1 MHRHTEISQVTL
13 KVLLISICLFAFQLI
28 FSMATGS
35 ISLLSDTA
43 HVGGDMLAIVIVILA
58 QVLAGFLDKL
68 RGGIEDH
75 RYHNVE
81 LVATGINGAIL
92 WVAAVVLSLEVAS
105 RLSDPPNISG
115 IILIAGIIGI
125 LVNLLMLRLL
135 WREREHLTVWSLVIH
150 VLFDFLASFGVIV
163 AGVLILVTGEKLIDP
178 AVSIFI
184 ISSIVI
190 WGFVLI
196 WRAVCTYRLQNHAK
210 VT

>member
-13 KVLLISICLFAFQLI
+13 KVLRIIICLFAFQLI
-28 FSMATGS
+28 FSIATGS

-43 HVGGDMLAIVIVILA
+43 HVGGDMSAIVIVIFA
-58 QVLAGFLDKL
+58 QILAGFLDKL
-68 RGGIEDH
+68 RGGAEDY

-81 LVATGINGAIL
+81 LIAIGINGAIL
-92 WVAAVVLSLEVAS
+92 WVIAIALSLEVAS
-105 RLSDPPNISG
+105 RLSDPPDISG

-125 LVNLLMLRLL
+125 SVNVLVLKIL
-135 WREREHLTVWSLVIH
+135 WGERKHLAVWSIEIH
-150 VLFDFLASFGVIV
+150 VLFDFLASIGVIV

-178 AVSIFI
+178 AVSVFI
-184 ISSIVI
+184 ISLIVI